1 MDLDL
6 KLMQKNLIFRL
17 IMSCTKNSYL
27 DLKVMQKKSDFQADS
42 FQKNLDRI
50 DREYTRPMQPDNL
63 THHTII
69 AEGVEPY
76 KTAFLQLHSF
86 RFGFSRISDL
96 SS

>member
-1 MDLDL
+1 MHKQNRLNKQTLLDYN
-6 KLMQKNLIFRL
+6 QQQI
-17 IMSCTKNSYL
+17 IPDC
-27 DLKVMQKKSDFQADS
+27 
-42 FQKNLDRI
+42 FQKTLI
-50 DREYTRPMQPDNL
+50 DREHTRPMQPDNL

-76 KTAFLQLHSF
+76 KTTFLQLHSF

>member
-1 MDLDL
+1 
-6 KLMQKNLIFRL
+6 
-17 IMSCTKNSYL
+17 
-27 DLKVMQKKSDFQADS
+27 
-42 FQKNLDRI
+42 
-50 DREYTRPMQPDNL
+50 MQPDNL

-76 KTAFLQLHSF
+76 KTTFLQLHSF

>member
-1 MDLDL
+1 MHLINL
-6 KLMQKNLIFRL
+6 LNKQTLLCKNQHQI
-17 IMSCTKNSYL
+17 IS
-27 DLKVMQKKSDFQADS
+27 DS
-42 FQKNLDRI
+42 FQKTLI
-50 DREYTRPMQPDNL
+50 DREHTRPMQPDNL